1 MERRK
6 GKNFSKSRTSI
17 YEAIHMN
24 NYDKHIED
32 YVKEI
37 SHQISEISG
46 NDSKKKENNNH
57 KNVLLNI
64 PFVVSSESMDILN
77 YIFSKIFPK
86 LSLITK
92 SAL

>member
-32 YVKEI
+32 YVKDI

-46 NDSKKKENNNH
+46 NDSKRFK
-57 KNVLLNI
+57 
-64 PFVVSSESMDILN
+64 
-77 YIFSKIFPK
+77 
-86 LSLITK
+86 
-92 SAL
+92 